1 MEKHE
6 DNLDKLLKAELEKEA
21 GEIMEEMDSDES
33 LQDISFPEDLD
44 EKMWSKIQEYEE
56 QQKAYEKLSDA
67 DKEAIRLGREVQA
80 LRGGE
85 NTKDHLKKDVE
96 SDSYIDNVVPIEH
109 VKHETDNK
117 ASDDGTN
124 GETEKEAGKKKV
136 KKRKRHWKVY
146 GIVAIVAVLA
156 MMWSMVSI
164 GGTPFFGRVLNDII
178 GDREMVK
185 VNTERE
191 DGDKNKVDDYDE
203 FQVYEEIKEKLGVD
217 VVRLKRTSK
226 DMLLVQSDIDESLKR
241 VCLIY
246 ENEDGIIQYQMEIQ
260 VENKS
265 YGYDIEDEKIK
276 EFQIEVGGHTIDV
289 SQYQLPNGGKENV
302 AKFVY
307 KDVFYTLNGIMDE
320 EKFKEL
326 YGEEGDELASKL
338 EGTLRAIPLTS
349 MPALSTAFINDVD
362 PTLTFAQMLYGYGNK
377 GDVFLGIST
386 SGNSK
391 NIIKALQV
399 AKVKGI
405 KTIGLTGASGGK
417 MKEYCDVTIKVPE
430 IETFKIQEF
439 HLPIYH
445 CLCAMLEADFFN
457 EK

>member
-96 SDSYIDNVVPIEH
+96 SDSYIDNVVPIEY

-124 GETEKEAGKKKV
+124 EEIEKKAGKKKV

-164 GGTPFFGRVLNDII
+164 GGTPFFGKLWTQTI
-178 GDREMVK
+178 GDRKMTQVD
-185 VNTERE
+185 TERE
-191 DGDKNKVDDYDE
+191 DGDKNKTGDHDE
-203 FQVYEEIKEKLGVD
+203 AKVYEEIKESLGVD
-217 VVRLKRTSK
+217 VVRLEGKPDNMS
-226 DMLLVQSDIDESLKR
+226 LVHSDIDKKLNR
-241 VCLIY
+241 VCLIFAN
-246 ENEDGIIQYQMEIQ
+246 ENTTLEYQIVVNYQEQ
-260 VENKS
+260 S
-265 YGYDIEDEKIK
+265 HGYDIEDEKIK
-276 EFQIEVGGHTIDV
+276 EELIKEGG
-289 SQYQLPNGGKENV
+289 N
-302 AKFVY
+302 
-307 KDVFYTLNGIMDE
+307 
-320 EKFKEL
+320 
-326 YGEEGDELASKL
+326 
-338 EGTLRAIPLTS
+338 
-349 MPALSTAFINDVD
+349 
-362 PTLTFAQMLYGYGNK
+362 
-377 GDVFLGIST
+377 
-386 SGNSK
+386 
-391 NIIKALQV
+391 
-399 AKVKGI
+399 
-405 KTIGLTGASGGK
+405 
-417 MKEYCDVTIKVPE
+417 E
-430 IETFKIQEF
+430 IRFT
-439 HLPIYH
+439 
-445 CLCAMLEADFFN
+445 
-457 EK
+457 

>member
-85 NTKDHLKKDVE
+85 DTKDHLKKDVE
-96 SDSYIDNVVPIEH
+96 SDSYIDNVVPIEY

-124 GETEKEAGKKKV
+124 EEIEKKAGKKKV

-191 DGDKNKVDDYDE
+191 DGDKNKIDNYDE
-203 FQVYEEIKEKLGVD
+203 ERVYEEIKDKFGMD
-217 VVRLKRTSK
+217 VVRLKRNSVG
-226 DMLLVQSDIDESLKR
+226 MSLVQSDIDEVLKK
-241 VCLIY
+241 VCLLY
-246 ENEDGIIQYQMEIQ
+246 EDDDTLIQYQMEIQ
-260 VENKS
+260 SENKS
-265 YGYDIEDEKIK
+265 YAYDIEDKKVKRTQITVDGNKIDIIQY
-276 EFQIEVGGHTIDV
+276 ELDGG
-289 SQYQLPNGGKENV
+289 NEENV
-302 AKFVY
+302 AQFAY
-307 KDVFYTLNGIMDE
+307 EDVFYTINTTME
-320 EKFKEL
+320 EADFKEL
-326 YGEEGDELASKL
+326 LK
-338 EGTLRAIPLTS
+338 
-349 MPALSTAFINDVD
+349 N
-362 PTLTFAQMLYGYGNK
+362 LY
-377 GDVFLGIST
+377 
-386 SGNSK
+386 
-391 NIIKALQV
+391 
-399 AKVKGI
+399 
-405 KTIGLTGASGGK
+405 
-417 MKEYCDVTIKVPE
+417 
-430 IETFKIQEF
+430 
-439 HLPIYH
+439 
-445 CLCAMLEADFFN
+445 FF
-457 EK
+457 

>member
-56 QQKAYEKLSDA
+56 RQKAYEKLSDA

-85 NTKDHLKKDVE
+85 DTKDHLKKDVE
-96 SDSYIDNVVPIEH
+96 SDSYIDNVVPIEY

-124 GETEKEAGKKKV
+124 EEIEKKAGKKKV

-191 DGDKNKVDDYDE
+191 DGDKNKIDNYDE
-203 FQVYEEIKEKLGVD
+203 ERVYEEIKDKFGMD
-217 VVRLKRTSK
+217 VVRLKRNSVG
-226 DMLLVQSDIDESLKR
+226 MSLVQSDIDEVLKK
-241 VCLIY
+241 VCLLY
-246 ENEDGIIQYQMEIQ
+246 EDDDTLIQYQMEIQ
-260 VENKS
+260 SENKS
-265 YGYDIEDEKIK
+265 YAYDIEDKKVKRTQITVDGNKID
-276 EFQIEVGGHTIDV
+276 II
-289 SQYQLPNGGKENV
+289 QYELDDGNEENV
-302 AKFVY
+302 AQFAY
-307 KDVFYTLNGIMDE
+307 EDVFYTINTTME
-320 EKFKEL
+320 EADFKEL
-326 YGEEGDELASKL
+326 LK
-338 EGTLRAIPLTS
+338 
-349 MPALSTAFINDVD
+349 N
-362 PTLTFAQMLYGYGNK
+362 LY
-377 GDVFLGIST
+377 
-386 SGNSK
+386 
-391 NIIKALQV
+391 
-399 AKVKGI
+399 
-405 KTIGLTGASGGK
+405 
-417 MKEYCDVTIKVPE
+417 
-430 IETFKIQEF
+430 
-439 HLPIYH
+439 
-445 CLCAMLEADFFN
+445 FF
-457 EK
+457 

>member
-85 NTKDHLKKDVE
+85 DTKDHLKKDVE

-136 KKRKRHWKVY
+136 KKRKRHWKAY

-164 GGTPFFGRVLNDII
+164 GGTPFFGKLWTQTI
-178 GDREMVK
+178 GDRKMTQVD
-185 VNTERE
+185 TERE
-191 DGDKNKVDDYDE
+191 DGDKNKIDEYDE
-203 FQVYEEIKEKLGVD
+203 AKVYEEIKNKFGVD
-217 VVRLKRTSK
+217 AVRFLKK
-226 DMLLVQSDIDESLKR
+226 PDDMVLIQSDIDEVLKR

-246 ENEDGIIQYQMEIQ
+246 ENNKTLIQYQMEIQ
-260 VENKS
+260 SENKS
-265 YGYDIEDEKIK
+265 YAYDIEDEKTKK
-276 EFQIEVGGHTIDV
+276 EQIVVDGNTIDII
-289 SQYQLPNGGKENV
+289 QYELDDGKEEYV
-302 AKFVY
+302 AQFVY
-307 KDVFYTLNGIMDE
+307 NDVFYTINATMS
-320 EKFKEL
+320 EKEFKEFLKNL
-326 YGEEGDELASKL
+326 YFS
-338 EGTLRAIPLTS
+338 
-349 MPALSTAFINDVD
+349 
-362 PTLTFAQMLYGYGNK
+362 
-377 GDVFLGIST
+377 
-386 SGNSK
+386 
-391 NIIKALQV
+391 
-399 AKVKGI
+399 
-405 KTIGLTGASGGK
+405 
-417 MKEYCDVTIKVPE
+417 
-430 IETFKIQEF
+430 
-439 HLPIYH
+439 
-445 CLCAMLEADFFN
+445 
-457 EK
+457 

>member
-85 NTKDHLKKDVE
+85 DTKDRLKKDVE
-96 SDSYIDNVVPIEH
+96 SDSYIDNVVPIEY

-124 GETEKEAGKKKV
+124 GETGKEAGKKKV

-191 DGDKNKVDDYDE
+191 DGDKNKIDDYDE
-203 FQVYEEIKEKLGVD
+203 FQVYEEIKKKMGVD
-217 VVRLKRTSK
+217 VVRFLQKSD
-226 DMLLVQSDIDESLKR
+226 DMILVQSDIDEILKR

-246 ENEDGIIQYQMEIQ
+246 NNGENIIEYQMIFNYKEQ
-260 VENKS
+260 S
-265 YGYDIEDEKIK
+265 HGYDIEDKKIK
-276 EFQIEVGGHTIDV
+276 EEQFEVDGNNIV
-289 SQYQLPNGGKENV
+289 IIQYELPDGGKESV
-302 AKFVY
+302 AQFTY
-307 KDVFYTLNGIMDE
+307 KDVFYTINTTMDA
-320 EKFKEL
+320 KSFKEL
-326 YGEEGDELASKL
+326 LK
-338 EGTLRAIPLTS
+338 TL
-349 MPALSTAFINDVD
+349 
-362 PTLTFAQMLYGYGNK
+362 Y
-377 GDVFLGIST
+377 
-386 SGNSK
+386 
-391 NIIKALQV
+391 
-399 AKVKGI
+399 
-405 KTIGLTGASGGK
+405 
-417 MKEYCDVTIKVPE
+417 
-430 IETFKIQEF
+430 
-439 HLPIYH
+439 
-445 CLCAMLEADFFN
+445 FF
-457 EK
+457 

>member
-1 MEKHE
+1 MRFKMEKHE

-124 GETEKEAGKKKV
+124 EEIEKKAGKKKV

-146 GIVAIVAVLA
+146 GIVAVLA

-164 GGTPFFGRVLNDII
+164 GGTPFFSRGLNDII

-191 DGDKNKVDDYDE
+191 DGDKNKIGNYE
-203 FQVYEEIKEKLGVD
+203 EESVYEDIKDKMGVD
-217 VVRLKRTSK
+217 VVRLRITSK
-226 DMLLVQSDIDESLKR
+226 EMSLVQSDIDEVLKR
-241 VCLIY
+241 VSLIY
-246 ENEDGIIQYQMEIQ
+246 DNKKNIIEYQIVFNYKEQ
-260 VENKS
+260 S
-265 YGYDIEDEKIK
+265 HGYDVEDKKIK
-276 EFQIEVGGHTIDV
+276 EEQIKVAGNNIDIFQYE
-289 SQYQLPNGGKENV
+289 LPDGNKENI
-302 AKFVY
+302 AQFIY
-307 KDVFYTLNGIMDE
+307 EDVFYTINATMDE
-320 EKFKEL
+320 DEFKEL
-326 YGEEGDELASKL
+326 LK
-338 EGTLRAIPLTS
+338 
-349 MPALSTAFINDVD
+349 N
-362 PTLTFAQMLYGYGNK
+362 LY
-377 GDVFLGIST
+377 
-386 SGNSK
+386 
-391 NIIKALQV
+391 
-399 AKVKGI
+399 
-405 KTIGLTGASGGK
+405 
-417 MKEYCDVTIKVPE
+417 
-430 IETFKIQEF
+430 
-439 HLPIYH
+439 
-445 CLCAMLEADFFN
+445 FF
-457 EK
+457 

>member
-96 SDSYIDNVVPIEH
+96 SDSYIDNVVPIEY

-124 GETEKEAGKKKV
+124 GETGKEAGKKKV

-164 GGTPFFGRVLNDII
+164 GGTPFFGKLWTQTI
-178 GDREMVK
+178 GDRKMTQVD
-185 VNTERE
+185 TERE
-191 DGDKNKVDDYDE
+191 DGDKNKTDVHDE
-203 FQVYEEIKEKLGVD
+203 AKVYEEIKQKFGVD
-217 VVRLKRTSK
+217 VVRLKRNS
-226 DMLLVQSDIDESLKR
+226 DGMALVQSDIDEVLKK

-246 ENEDGIIQYQMEIQ
+246 ENNNTFIQYQMEIQ
-260 VENKS
+260 SENKS
-265 YGYDIEDEKIK
+265 YAYDIEDKKVKRTQITVDGNKID
-276 EFQIEVGGHTIDV
+276 II
-289 SQYQLPNGGKENV
+289 QYELDDGNEENI
-302 AKFVY
+302 AQFTY
-307 KDVFYTLNGIMDE
+307 EDVFYTINATME
-320 EKFKEL
+320 EDDFKEL
-326 YGEEGDELASKL
+326 LK
-338 EGTLRAIPLTS
+338 
-349 MPALSTAFINDVD
+349 N
-362 PTLTFAQMLYGYGNK
+362 LY
-377 GDVFLGIST
+377 
-386 SGNSK
+386 
-391 NIIKALQV
+391 
-399 AKVKGI
+399 
-405 KTIGLTGASGGK
+405 
-417 MKEYCDVTIKVPE
+417 
-430 IETFKIQEF
+430 
-439 HLPIYH
+439 
-445 CLCAMLEADFFN
+445 FF
-457 EK
+457 

>member
-6 DNLDKLLKAELEKEA
+6 DNLGKLLKAELEKEA

-33 LQDISFPEDLD
+33 LQDVSFPEDLD

-80 LRGGE
+80 LRGG
-85 NTKDHLKKDVE
+85 NDMKDRLKKDVE

-109 VKHETDNK
+109 VKHEADNK

-164 GGTPFFGRVLNDII
+164 GGTPFFGKLWTQTI
-178 GDREMVK
+178 GDRKMTQVD
-185 VNTERE
+185 TERE
-191 DGDKNKVDDYDE
+191 DGDKNEVDDYDE

-217 VVRLKRTSK
+217 VVRLKRTSE

-246 ENEDGIIQYQMEIQ
+246 ENEDGIIQYQMEVQ

-320 EKFKEL
+320 EKFKDLLKNL
-326 YGEEGDELASKL
+326 Y
-338 EGTLRAIPLTS
+338 
-349 MPALSTAFINDVD
+349 
-362 PTLTFAQMLYGYGNK
+362 
-377 GDVFLGIST
+377 
-386 SGNSK
+386 
-391 NIIKALQV
+391 
-399 AKVKGI
+399 
-405 KTIGLTGASGGK
+405 
-417 MKEYCDVTIKVPE
+417 
-430 IETFKIQEF
+430 
-439 HLPIYH
+439 
-445 CLCAMLEADFFN
+445 FF
-457 EK
+457 

>member
-6 DNLDKLLKAELEKEA
+6 DNLGKLLKAELEKEA

-96 SDSYIDNVVPIEH
+96 SDSYIDNVVSIEH
-109 VKHETDNK
+109 VKHEADNK
-117 ASDDGTN
+117 AGDDGTN
-124 GETEKEAGKKKV
+124 GETEKKAGKKKV
-136 KKRKRHWKVY
+136 KKGKRHWKVY

-191 DGDKNKVDDYDE
+191 DGDKNKIDNYDE
-203 FQVYEEIKEKLGVD
+203 ESVYEEIKEKFGMD
-217 VVRLKRTSK
+217 VVRPWKKSD
-226 DMLLVQSDIDESLKR
+226 DMVLIQSDIDEILKR

-246 ENEDGIIQYQMEIQ
+246 ENSEALIQYQMEIQ
-260 VENKS
+260 SENKS
-265 YGYDIEDEKIK
+265 YAYDVEDGKVKK
-276 EFQIEVGGHTIDV
+276 EQIVVDGNTIDII
-289 SQYQLPNGGKENV
+289 QYKLDNGREENV
-302 AKFVY
+302 AHFAY
-307 KDVFYTLNGIMDE
+307 KDVFYTINATMSE
-320 EKFKEL
+320 EEFKDFLKNL
-326 YGEEGDELASKL
+326 Y
-338 EGTLRAIPLTS
+338 
-349 MPALSTAFINDVD
+349 
-362 PTLTFAQMLYGYGNK
+362 
-377 GDVFLGIST
+377 
-386 SGNSK
+386 
-391 NIIKALQV
+391 
-399 AKVKGI
+399 
-405 KTIGLTGASGGK
+405 
-417 MKEYCDVTIKVPE
+417 
-430 IETFKIQEF
+430 
-439 HLPIYH
+439 
-445 CLCAMLEADFFN
+445 FF
-457 EK
+457 

>member
-85 NTKDHLKKDVE
+85 DTKDHLKKDVE
-96 SDSYIDNVVPIEH
+96 NDSYIDNVVPIEYM
-109 VKHETDNK
+109 KHETDNK

-124 GETEKEAGKKKV
+124 EEIEKKAGKKKV

-164 GGTPFFGRVLNDII
+164 GGTPFFGKLWTQTI
-178 GDREMVK
+178 GDRKMTQVD
-185 VNTERE
+185 TERE

-203 FQVYEEIKEKLGVD
+203 ESVYEEIKEKMGVD
-217 VVRLKRTSK
+217 VVRLKRTSE
-226 DMLLVQSDIDESLKR
+226 DILLVQSDIDESLKR

-320 EKFKEL
+320 EKFKDLLKNL
-326 YGEEGDELASKL
+326 Y
-338 EGTLRAIPLTS
+338 
-349 MPALSTAFINDVD
+349 
-362 PTLTFAQMLYGYGNK
+362 
-377 GDVFLGIST
+377 
-386 SGNSK
+386 
-391 NIIKALQV
+391 
-399 AKVKGI
+399 
-405 KTIGLTGASGGK
+405 
-417 MKEYCDVTIKVPE
+417 
-430 IETFKIQEF
+430 
-439 HLPIYH
+439 
-445 CLCAMLEADFFN
+445 FF
-457 EK
+457 

>member
-6 DNLDKLLKAELEKEA
+6 DNLDKLLKSELEKEA

-85 NTKDHLKKDVE
+85 DTKDHLKKDVE
-96 SDSYIDNVVPIEH
+96 SDSYIDNVVPIEY
-109 VKHETDNK
+109 VKYETDNK

-164 GGTPFFGRVLNDII
+164 GGTPFFGRGLNDII

-191 DGDKNKVDDYDE
+191 DGDKNKIGNYE
-203 FQVYEEIKEKLGVD
+203 EESVYEDIKDKMGVD
-217 VVRLKRTSK
+217 VVRLRITSK
-226 DMLLVQSDIDESLKR
+226 EMSLVQSDIDEVLKR
-241 VCLIY
+241 VSLIY
-246 ENEDGIIQYQMEIQ
+246 DNKKNIIEYQIVFNYKEQ
-260 VENKS
+260 S
-265 YGYDIEDEKIK
+265 HGYDVEDKKIK
-276 EFQIEVGGHTIDV
+276 EEQIKVAGNNIDIFQYE
-289 SQYQLPNGGKENV
+289 LPDGNKENI
-302 AKFVY
+302 AQFIY
-307 KDVFYTLNGIMDE
+307 EDVFYTINATMDE
-320 EKFKEL
+320 DEFKEL
-326 YGEEGDELASKL
+326 LK
-338 EGTLRAIPLTS
+338 
-349 MPALSTAFINDVD
+349 N
-362 PTLTFAQMLYGYGNK
+362 LY
-377 GDVFLGIST
+377 
-386 SGNSK
+386 
-391 NIIKALQV
+391 
-399 AKVKGI
+399 
-405 KTIGLTGASGGK
+405 
-417 MKEYCDVTIKVPE
+417 
-430 IETFKIQEF
+430 
-439 HLPIYH
+439 
-445 CLCAMLEADFFN
+445 FF
-457 EK
+457 

>member
-6 DNLDKLLKAELEKEA
+6 DNLGKLLKAELEKEA

-80 LRGGE
+80 LRGE
-85 NTKDHLKKDVE
+85 EDTKDRLKKDVE

-109 VKHETDNK
+109 GKHETDNK

-191 DGDKNKVDDYDE
+191 DGDKNKTDE
-203 FQVYEEIKEKLGVD
+203 HDEAKVYEEIKESLGVD
-217 VVRLKRTSK
+217 VVRLEGKPDNMS
-226 DMLLVQSDIDESLKR
+226 LVHSDIDKKLNR
-241 VCLIY
+241 VCLIFAN
-246 ENEDGIIQYQMEIQ
+246 ENTTLEYQIVVNYHEQ
-260 VENKS
+260 S
-265 YGYDIEDEKIK
+265 HGYDVEDEKIK
-276 EFQIEVGGHTIDV
+276 EELIKEGGNEIRFT
-289 SQYQLPNGGKENV
+289 QYKLPDESKENT
-302 AKFVY
+302 AEFVY
-307 KDVFYTLNGIMDE
+307 QDVFYTLNAVMDE
-320 EKFKEL
+320 EDFKKILKNL
-326 YGEEGDELASKL
+326 Y
-338 EGTLRAIPLTS
+338 
-349 MPALSTAFINDVD
+349 
-362 PTLTFAQMLYGYGNK
+362 
-377 GDVFLGIST
+377 
-386 SGNSK
+386 
-391 NIIKALQV
+391 
-399 AKVKGI
+399 
-405 KTIGLTGASGGK
+405 
-417 MKEYCDVTIKVPE
+417 
-430 IETFKIQEF
+430 
-439 HLPIYH
+439 
-445 CLCAMLEADFFN
+445 FF
-457 EK
+457 

>member
-85 NTKDHLKKDVE
+85 DTKDHLKKDVE

-136 KKRKRHWKVY
+136 KKRKRHWKAY

-203 FQVYEEIKEKLGVD
+203 FQVYEEIKKKMGVD
-217 VVRLKRTSK
+217 VVRFLQKSD
-226 DMLLVQSDIDESLKR
+226 DMILVQSDIDEILKR

-246 ENEDGIIQYQMEIQ
+246 NNGENIIEYQMVFNYKEQ
-260 VENKS
+260 S
-265 YGYDIEDEKIK
+265 HGYDIEDKKIK
-276 EFQIEVGGHTIDV
+276 EEQFEVDGNNIV
-289 SQYQLPNGGKENV
+289 IIQYELPDGGKESV
-302 AKFVY
+302 AQFTY
-307 KDVFYTLNGIMDE
+307 KDVFYTINTTMDA
-320 EKFKEL
+320 KSFKEL
-326 YGEEGDELASKL
+326 LK
-338 EGTLRAIPLTS
+338 TL
-349 MPALSTAFINDVD
+349 
-362 PTLTFAQMLYGYGNK
+362 Y
-377 GDVFLGIST
+377 
-386 SGNSK
+386 
-391 NIIKALQV
+391 
-399 AKVKGI
+399 
-405 KTIGLTGASGGK
+405 
-417 MKEYCDVTIKVPE
+417 
-430 IETFKIQEF
+430 
-439 HLPIYH
+439 
-445 CLCAMLEADFFN
+445 FF
-457 EK
+457 

>member
-85 NTKDHLKKDVE
+85 DTKDRLKKDVE

-124 GETEKEAGKKKV
+124 GETGKEAGKKKV
-136 KKRKRHWKVY
+136 KKRKRHWKAY

-185 VNTERE
+185 VNTKRE
-191 DGDKNKVDDYDE
+191 DGDKNKVDVYDE
-203 FQVYEEIKEKLGVD
+203 SKVYEEIKEKFGMD
-217 VVRLKRTSK
+217 VVRPWKKSDNMVLI
-226 DMLLVQSDIDESLKR
+226 QSDIDEILKR

-246 ENEDGIIQYQMEIQ
+246 ENNETLIQYQMEIQ
-260 VENKS
+260 SENKS
-265 YGYDIEDEKIK
+265 YAYDVEDEKTKK
-276 EFQIEVGGHTIDV
+276 EQIVVDGNTIDII
-289 SQYQLPNGGKENV
+289 QYELDAGKEEYV
-302 AKFVY
+302 AQFVY
-307 KDVFYTLNGIMDE
+307 NDVFYTINATMS
-320 EKFKEL
+320 EKEFKEFLKNL
-326 YGEEGDELASKL
+326 YFS
-338 EGTLRAIPLTS
+338 
-349 MPALSTAFINDVD
+349 
-362 PTLTFAQMLYGYGNK
+362 
-377 GDVFLGIST
+377 
-386 SGNSK
+386 
-391 NIIKALQV
+391 
-399 AKVKGI
+399 
-405 KTIGLTGASGGK
+405 
-417 MKEYCDVTIKVPE
+417 
-430 IETFKIQEF
+430 
-439 HLPIYH
+439 
-445 CLCAMLEADFFN
+445 
-457 EK
+457 

>member
-6 DNLDKLLKAELEKEA
+6 DNLGKLLKAELEKEA

-56 QQKAYEKLSDA
+56 QQKAYEKLSDD

-96 SDSYIDNVVPIEH
+96 SDSYIDNVVPIEY

-124 GETEKEAGKKKV
+124 EEIEKEAGKKKV

-191 DGDKNKVDDYDE
+191 DGDKNKMDDHDE
-203 FQVYEEIKEKLGVD
+203 AKVYEEIKESLGVD
-217 VVRLKRTSK
+217 VVRLEGKPDNMS
-226 DMLLVQSDIDESLKR
+226 LVHSDIDKKLNR
-241 VCLIY
+241 VCLIFAN
-246 ENEDGIIQYQMEIQ
+246 ENTTLEYQIVVNYQEQ
-260 VENKS
+260 S
-265 YGYDIEDEKIK
+265 QGYDIEDEKIK
-276 EFQIEVGGHTIDV
+276 EELIKEGGNEIRFT
-289 SQYQLPNGGKENV
+289 QYKLPDESKENT
-302 AKFVY
+302 AEFVY
-307 KDVFYTLNGIMDE
+307 QDVFYTLNAVMDE
-320 EKFKEL
+320 EDFKKILKNL
-326 YGEEGDELASKL
+326 Y
-338 EGTLRAIPLTS
+338 
-349 MPALSTAFINDVD
+349 
-362 PTLTFAQMLYGYGNK
+362 
-377 GDVFLGIST
+377 
-386 SGNSK
+386 
-391 NIIKALQV
+391 
-399 AKVKGI
+399 
-405 KTIGLTGASGGK
+405 
-417 MKEYCDVTIKVPE
+417 
-430 IETFKIQEF
+430 
-439 HLPIYH
+439 
-445 CLCAMLEADFFN
+445 FF
-457 EK
+457 

>member
-124 GETEKEAGKKKV
+124 EEIEKKAGKKKV

-146 GIVAIVAVLA
+146 GIVAVLA

-164 GGTPFFGRVLNDII
+164 GGTPFFSRGLNDII

-191 DGDKNKVDDYDE
+191 DGDKNKIGNYE
-203 FQVYEEIKEKLGVD
+203 EESVYEDIKDKMGVD
-217 VVRLKRTSK
+217 VVRLRITSK
-226 DMLLVQSDIDESLKR
+226 EMSLVQSDIDEVLKR
-241 VCLIY
+241 VSLIY
-246 ENEDGIIQYQMEIQ
+246 DNKKNIIEYQIVFNYKEQSHGYDVEDKKIKEEQMIVDGNKINIIQYEL
-260 VENKS
+260 S
-265 YGYDIEDEKIK
+265 DG
-276 EFQIEVGGHTIDV
+276 
-289 SQYQLPNGGKENV
+289 SKENI
-302 AKFVY
+302 AQFEY
-307 KDVFYTLNGIMDE
+307 KDVFYILNTTME
-320 EKFKEL
+320 EEEFKKILKNL
-326 YGEEGDELASKL
+326 Y
-338 EGTLRAIPLTS
+338 
-349 MPALSTAFINDVD
+349 
-362 PTLTFAQMLYGYGNK
+362 
-377 GDVFLGIST
+377 
-386 SGNSK
+386 
-391 NIIKALQV
+391 
-399 AKVKGI
+399 
-405 KTIGLTGASGGK
+405 
-417 MKEYCDVTIKVPE
+417 
-430 IETFKIQEF
+430 
-439 HLPIYH
+439 
-445 CLCAMLEADFFN
+445 FF
-457 EK
+457 

>member
-6 DNLDKLLKAELEKEA
+6 NNLDKLLKAELEKEA

-96 SDSYIDNVVPIEH
+96 SDSYIDNVVPIEY

-117 ASDDGTN
+117 SSNDGTN

-191 DGDKNKVDDYDE
+191 DGDKNKVDVYDE
-203 FQVYEEIKEKLGVD
+203 SKVYEEIKEKFGMD
-217 VVRLKRTSK
+217 VVRLKRNSVG
-226 DMLLVQSDIDESLKR
+226 MSLVQSDIDEVLKK
-241 VCLIY
+241 VCLLY
-246 ENEDGIIQYQMEIQ
+246 EDDDTLIQYQMEIQ
-260 VENKS
+260 SENKS
-265 YGYDIEDEKIK
+265 YAYDIEDKKVKRTQITVDGNKID
-276 EFQIEVGGHTIDV
+276 II
-289 SQYQLPNGGKENV
+289 QYELDDGNEENV
-302 AKFVY
+302 AQFAY
-307 KDVFYTLNGIMDE
+307 EDVFYTINTTME
-320 EKFKEL
+320 EADFKEL
-326 YGEEGDELASKL
+326 LK
-338 EGTLRAIPLTS
+338 
-349 MPALSTAFINDVD
+349 N
-362 PTLTFAQMLYGYGNK
+362 LY
-377 GDVFLGIST
+377 
-386 SGNSK
+386 
-391 NIIKALQV
+391 
-399 AKVKGI
+399 
-405 KTIGLTGASGGK
+405 
-417 MKEYCDVTIKVPE
+417 
-430 IETFKIQEF
+430 
-439 HLPIYH
+439 
-445 CLCAMLEADFFN
+445 FF
-457 EK
+457 

>member
-85 NTKDHLKKDVE
+85 DTKDHLKKDVE
-96 SDSYIDNVVPIEH
+96 SDSYIDNVVPIEY

-124 GETEKEAGKKKV
+124 EEIEKKAGKKKV

-191 DGDKNKVDDYDE
+191 DGDKNKIDNYDE
-203 FQVYEEIKEKLGVD
+203 ERVYEEIKDKFGMD
-217 VVRLKRTSK
+217 VVRLKRNSVG
-226 DMLLVQSDIDESLKR
+226 MSLVQSDIDEVLKK
-241 VCLIY
+241 VCLLY
-246 ENEDGIIQYQMEIQ
+246 EDDDTLIQYQMEIQ
-260 VENKS
+260 SENKS
-265 YGYDIEDEKIK
+265 YAYDIEDKKVKRTQITVDGNKID
-276 EFQIEVGGHTIDV
+276 II
-289 SQYQLPNGGKENV
+289 QYELDDGNEENV
-302 AKFVY
+302 AQFAY
-307 KDVFYTLNGIMDE
+307 EDVFYTINTTME
-320 EKFKEL
+320 EADFKEL
-326 YGEEGDELASKL
+326 LKNLYFSK
-338 EGTLRAIPLTS
+338 
-349 MPALSTAFINDVD
+349 
-362 PTLTFAQMLYGYGNK
+362 
-377 GDVFLGIST
+377 
-386 SGNSK
+386 
-391 NIIKALQV
+391 
-399 AKVKGI
+399 
-405 KTIGLTGASGGK
+405 
-417 MKEYCDVTIKVPE
+417 
-430 IETFKIQEF
+430 
-439 HLPIYH
+439 
-445 CLCAMLEADFFN
+445 
-457 EK
+457 

>member
-85 NTKDHLKKDVE
+85 DTKDRLKKDVE

-109 VKHETDNK
+109 GKHETDNK
-117 ASDDGTN
+117 ASDDGTDE
-124 GETEKEAGKKKV
+124 ETEKEAGKKKV
-136 KKRKRHWKVY
+136 KKRKRHWKAY

-191 DGDKNKVDDYDE
+191 DGDKNKVDVYDE
-203 FQVYEEIKEKLGVD
+203 SKVYEEIKDKFGMD
-217 VVRLKRTSK
+217 VVRLKRNSIG
-226 DMLLVQSDIDESLKR
+226 MSLIQSDIDEVLKK
-241 VCLIY
+241 VCLLY
-246 ENEDGIIQYQMEIQ
+246 EDDDTLIQYQMEIQ
-260 VENKS
+260 SENKS
-265 YGYDIEDEKIK
+265 YAYDIEDKK
-276 EFQIEVGGHTIDV
+276 VKRTQITVDGNKIDV
-289 SQYQLPNGGKENV
+289 IQYELDDGNEENV
-302 AKFVY
+302 AQFAY
-307 KDVFYTLNGIMDE
+307 ENVFYTINTTME
-320 EKFKEL
+320 EADFKEL
-326 YGEEGDELASKL
+326 LK
-338 EGTLRAIPLTS
+338 
-349 MPALSTAFINDVD
+349 N
-362 PTLTFAQMLYGYGNK
+362 LY
-377 GDVFLGIST
+377 
-386 SGNSK
+386 
-391 NIIKALQV
+391 
-399 AKVKGI
+399 
-405 KTIGLTGASGGK
+405 
-417 MKEYCDVTIKVPE
+417 
-430 IETFKIQEF
+430 
-439 HLPIYH
+439 
-445 CLCAMLEADFFN
+445 FF
-457 EK
+457 

>member
-21 GEIMEEMDSDES
+21 GEIMEEVDSDES

-56 QQKAYEKLSDA
+56 QQKAYEKLSDD

-109 VKHETDNK
+109 GKHETDNK

-124 GETEKEAGKKKV
+124 GETGKEAGKKKV
-136 KKRKRHWKVY
+136 KKRKRHWKAY

-191 DGDKNKVDDYDE
+191 DGDKNKIDEYDE
-203 FQVYEEIKEKLGVD
+203 AKVYEEIKNKFGVD
-217 VVRLKRTSK
+217 IVRILKK
-226 DMLLVQSDIDESLKR
+226 PDDMVLIQSDIDEVLKR

-246 ENEDGIIQYQMEIQ
+246 ENRETLIQYQMEIQ
-260 VENKS
+260 SENKS
-265 YGYDIEDEKIK
+265 YAYDVEDEKVKK
-276 EFQIEVGGHTIDV
+276 EQIVVDGNTIDII
-289 SQYQLPNGGKENV
+289 QYELDDGKEEYV
-302 AKFVY
+302 ARFTY
-307 KDVFYTLNGIMDE
+307 EGVFYTINTTMSE
-320 EKFKEL
+320 EEFKEFLKNL
-326 YGEEGDELASKL
+326 Y
-338 EGTLRAIPLTS
+338 
-349 MPALSTAFINDVD
+349 
-362 PTLTFAQMLYGYGNK
+362 
-377 GDVFLGIST
+377 
-386 SGNSK
+386 
-391 NIIKALQV
+391 
-399 AKVKGI
+399 
-405 KTIGLTGASGGK
+405 
-417 MKEYCDVTIKVPE
+417 
-430 IETFKIQEF
+430 
-439 HLPIYH
+439 
-445 CLCAMLEADFFN
+445 FF
-457 EK
+457 

>member
-85 NTKDHLKKDVE
+85 NTKDRLKKDVE

-124 GETEKEAGKKKV
+124 EEIEKKAGKKKV
-136 KKRKRHWKVY
+136 KKGKRHWKVY

-191 DGDKNKVDDYDE
+191 DGDKNKVDVYDE
-203 FQVYEEIKEKLGVD
+203 SKVYEDIKEKFGGD
-217 VVRLKRTSK
+217 VVRLRITSK
-226 DMLLVQSDIDESLKR
+226 EMSLVQSDIDESLKR

-320 EKFKEL
+320 EKFKDLLKNL
-326 YGEEGDELASKL
+326 Y
-338 EGTLRAIPLTS
+338 
-349 MPALSTAFINDVD
+349 
-362 PTLTFAQMLYGYGNK
+362 
-377 GDVFLGIST
+377 
-386 SGNSK
+386 
-391 NIIKALQV
+391 
-399 AKVKGI
+399 
-405 KTIGLTGASGGK
+405 
-417 MKEYCDVTIKVPE
+417 
-430 IETFKIQEF
+430 
-439 HLPIYH
+439 
-445 CLCAMLEADFFN
+445 FF
-457 EK
+457 

>member
-56 QQKAYEKLSDA
+56 QQKAYEKLSDD

-124 GETEKEAGKKKV
+124 GETGKKKV
-136 KKRKRHWKVY
+136 KKRKRHWKAY

-164 GGTPFFGRVLNDII
+164 GGTPFFGKLWTQTI
-178 GDREMVK
+178 GDRKMTQVD
-185 VNTERE
+185 TERE
-191 DGDKNKVDDYDE
+191 DGSKNEVDDHDE
-203 FQVYEEIKEKLGVD
+203 SEVYEEIKNKFGVD
-217 VVRLKRTSK
+217 AVRFLKK
-226 DMLLVQSDIDESLKR
+226 PDDMVLIQSDIDEVLKR

-246 ENEDGIIQYQMEIQ
+246 ENNKTLIQYQMEIQ
-260 VENKS
+260 SENKS
-265 YGYDIEDEKIK
+265 YAYDIEDEKTKK
-276 EFQIEVGGHTIDV
+276 EQIVVDGNTIDII
-289 SQYQLPNGGKENV
+289 QYELDDGKEEYV
-302 AKFVY
+302 AQFVY
-307 KDVFYTLNGIMDE
+307 NDVFYTINATMS
-320 EKFKEL
+320 EKEFKEFLKNL
-326 YGEEGDELASKL
+326 YFS
-338 EGTLRAIPLTS
+338 
-349 MPALSTAFINDVD
+349 
-362 PTLTFAQMLYGYGNK
+362 
-377 GDVFLGIST
+377 
-386 SGNSK
+386 
-391 NIIKALQV
+391 
-399 AKVKGI
+399 
-405 KTIGLTGASGGK
+405 
-417 MKEYCDVTIKVPE
+417 
-430 IETFKIQEF
+430 
-439 HLPIYH
+439 
-445 CLCAMLEADFFN
+445 
-457 EK
+457 

>member
-6 DNLDKLLKAELEKEA
+6 DNLGKLLKAELEKEA

-56 QQKAYEKLSDA
+56 RQKAYEKLSDD

-109 VKHETDNK
+109 GKHETDNK

-136 KKRKRHWKVY
+136 KKRKRHWKAY

-191 DGDKNKVDDYDE
+191 DGDKNKIDNYDE
-203 FQVYEEIKEKLGVD
+203 ERVYEEIKDKFGMD
-217 VVRLKRTSK
+217 VVRLKRNSVG
-226 DMLLVQSDIDESLKR
+226 MSLVQSDIDEVLKK
-241 VCLIY
+241 VCLLY
-246 ENEDGIIQYQMEIQ
+246 EDDDTLIQYQMEIQ
-260 VENKS
+260 SENKS
-265 YGYDIEDEKIK
+265 YAYDIEDKKVKRTQITVDGNKID
-276 EFQIEVGGHTIDV
+276 II
-289 SQYQLPNGGKENV
+289 QYELDDGNEENV
-302 AKFVY
+302 AQFAY
-307 KDVFYTLNGIMDE
+307 EDVFYTINTTME
-320 EKFKEL
+320 EADFKEL
-326 YGEEGDELASKL
+326 LK
-338 EGTLRAIPLTS
+338 
-349 MPALSTAFINDVD
+349 N
-362 PTLTFAQMLYGYGNK
+362 LY
-377 GDVFLGIST
+377 
-386 SGNSK
+386 
-391 NIIKALQV
+391 
-399 AKVKGI
+399 
-405 KTIGLTGASGGK
+405 
-417 MKEYCDVTIKVPE
+417 
-430 IETFKIQEF
+430 
-439 HLPIYH
+439 
-445 CLCAMLEADFFN
+445 FF
-457 EK
+457 

>member
-6 DNLDKLLKAELEKEA
+6 NNLDKLLKAELEKEA

-96 SDSYIDNVVPIEH
+96 SDSYIDNVVPIEY

-136 KKRKRHWKVY
+136 KKRKRHWKAY

-164 GGTPFFGRVLNDII
+164 GGTPFFGKLWTQTI
-178 GDREMVK
+178 GDRKMTQVD
-185 VNTERE
+185 TERE
-191 DGDKNKVDDYDE
+191 DGSKNKVDDYDE
-203 FQVYEEIKEKLGVD
+203 ESVYENIKEKMGVD
-217 VVRLKRTSK
+217 VVRILKK
-226 DMLLVQSDIDESLKR
+226 PDDMVLIQSDIDEVLKK

-246 ENEDGIIQYQMEIQ
+246 NNGESMIEYQMIFNYKEQ
-260 VENKS
+260 S
-265 YGYDIEDEKIK
+265 HGYDVEDKKIK
-276 EFQIEVGGHTIDV
+276 EEQIEVDGNNINVT
-289 SQYQLPNGGKENV
+289 QYELPDESKENV
-302 AKFVY
+302 AQFIY
-307 KDVFYTLNGIMDE
+307 KDVFYTINTTMDE
-320 EKFKEL
+320 NNFKEL
-326 YGEEGDELASKL
+326 LKS
-338 EGTLRAIPLTS
+338 
-349 MPALSTAFINDVD
+349 
-362 PTLTFAQMLYGYGNK
+362 LY
-377 GDVFLGIST
+377 
-386 SGNSK
+386 
-391 NIIKALQV
+391 
-399 AKVKGI
+399 
-405 KTIGLTGASGGK
+405 
-417 MKEYCDVTIKVPE
+417 
-430 IETFKIQEF
+430 
-439 HLPIYH
+439 
-445 CLCAMLEADFFN
+445 FF
-457 EK
+457 